1 MRKNC
6 RYLDSGYDIELF
18 ENVPDPEFIC
28 TICHGVLKDPV
39 ELLCQHV
46 FCRGCV
52 MKWLTEKQE
61 CPYCRKK
68 VRRVARS
75 VIPMIHN
82 MIARLIVKCENRVY
96 GCWETFS
103 LEHYPQHKAACDF
116 RIVKCKHEACTIE
129 VFQKNLAAH
138 EQVCEHWSQPCR
150 MGCGVQL
157 TPNQLSEHNC
167 YKDVK
172 RKYKEKIRVL
182 KSRLHRTHCRLKL
195 AERILQDLG
204 PRDCFQ
210 LSKHLVYEDDE
221 NEDLAAEDHE
231 EDHSNILVASEYSE
245 NESLYSWHSSDL
257 DNGEGPAAVEDEL
270 DDTED
275 ECLNEAVTDH
285 TTEDTI
291 SISSSSSTEHEANCA
306 RARTHLYFETDD
318 GSNIASE
325 NVSSFSG
332 QDASNRK
339 RFKPWMLQCS
349 MRSRKAIWKRSN
361 LKLLSR
367 RQHSRRR

>member
-1 MRKNC
+1 MRKSC
-6 RYLDSGYDIELF
+6 R
-18 ENVPDPEFIC
+18 
-28 TICHGVLKDPV
+28 
-39 ELLCQHV
+39 
-46 FCRGCV
+46 
-52 MKWLTEKQE
+52 KQE

-96 GCWETFS
+96 GCWETFP
-103 LEHYPQHKAACDF
+103 LEQYPQHKAACDF
-116 RIVKCKHEACTIE
+116 RIVKCKHEACTTE

-182 KSRLHRTHCRLKL
+182 KSRLYRMHCRLKL
-195 AERILQDLG
+195 AEKILQDLG
-204 PRDCFQ
+204 PRDCSQ
-210 LSKHLVYEDDE
+210 LSKHFVYVDDE
-221 NEDLAAEDHE
+221 SEDLAAEGQE
-231 EDHSNILVASEYSE
+231 EDHCNILDASEYSE

-257 DNGEGPAAVEDEL
+257 DNGEGPVAVEDEL

-275 ECLNEAVTDH
+275 ECLNEAVT
-285 TTEDTI
+285 EDTI
-291 SISSSSSTEHEANCA
+291 SISSSSSTEQEANCA
-306 RARTHLYFETDD
+306 RAQTHLYFETDD
-318 GSNIASE
+318 DGNIASE

-339 RFKPWMLQCS
+339 RLRPWMLQCS
-349 MRSRKAIWKRSN
+349 IRSRKATWKRSN
-361 LKLLSR
+361 LRLLSR
-367 RQHSRRR
+367 RQHSQPR